1 MKNTWPTIEQFGLSK
16 FDVLQAF
23 TRKLIF
29 FLFIATYPK
38 DASAPLLTFI
48 VVKKRHHTRLF
59 RLSPSLAVTNVES
72 GVVVVSSI
80 VNPKYLHFFLNSHEP
95 RLGTNK
101 IGNYVV
107 LVNEIQYSLV
117 ELEELT
123 YSLCHTDQ
131 RIDSRSSES
140 IPSVLHLAD
149 AAAGKARQ
157 LFDSRTR

>member
-1 MKNTWPTIEQFGLSK
+1 MFRIGI
-16 FDVLQAF
+16 V
-23 TRKLIF
+23 RKAVF
-29 FLFIATYPK
+29 SPFLAVYPK
-38 DASAPLLTFI
+38 DASSPLLTFI

-59 RLSPSLAVTNVES
+59 RLSPPLAVTNVKS
-72 GVVVVSSI
+72 GVVVDSSI
-80 VNPKYLHFFLNSHEP
+80 VNPIYSSFFLNSHEP

-107 LVNEIQYSLV
+107 LVNENQSSLV

-149 AAAGKARQ
+149 AAASKARQ